1 MASPV
6 TLREALEADLPLFFE
21 HQVDPEAS
29 RMADFP
35 SRDESAFREHWARI
49 LADEG
54 MIKRAIVA
62 DGVVAGYVGAYR
74 ESGRLQVGYWL
85 GRAHWGRGL
94 ATSALSLFLEDF
106 AERPIW
112 AFVAVRNIGP
122 REMRLRPRADCA
134 RRGARR

>member
-1 MASPV
+1 
-6 TLREALEADLPLFFE
+6 LLGLEADLPLFFE
-21 HQVDPEAS
+21 HQIDPEAS

-85 GRAHWGRGL
+85 CRAHWGRGL
-94 ATSALSLFLEDF
+94 ATSALSLFLEDRG
-106 AERPIW
+106 AAHLGLRRCPQHRL
-112 AFVAVRNIGP
+112 AASP